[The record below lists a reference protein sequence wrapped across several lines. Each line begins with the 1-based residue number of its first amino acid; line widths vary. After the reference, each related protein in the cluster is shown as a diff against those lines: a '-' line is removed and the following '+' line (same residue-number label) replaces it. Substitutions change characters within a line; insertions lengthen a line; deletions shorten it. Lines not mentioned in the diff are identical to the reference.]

1 MYIVIWTDE
10 WMCTCVCVR
19 ACVRACVCACVRACT
34 VRVCVRA
41 SVRAC
46 VYRARGFQVNK
57 FIRTSY
63 NMIDEITD
71 QSIVNNKIVTERI
84 YNFSY
89 SSSFQSITQIVY
101 TVMFANFRIN
111 VLHRSAVKRPLLW

>member
-1 MYIVIWTDE
+1 
-10 WMCTCVCVR
+10 MCVCVRVCVR
-19 ACVRACVCACVRACT
+19 ACVRACVRVQYARAC
-34 VRVCVRA
+34 
-41 SVRAC
+41 VRAC

-71 QSIVNNKIVTERI
+71 QSIVNNKIITERI

-101 TVMFANFRIN
+101 TVMSANFRIN